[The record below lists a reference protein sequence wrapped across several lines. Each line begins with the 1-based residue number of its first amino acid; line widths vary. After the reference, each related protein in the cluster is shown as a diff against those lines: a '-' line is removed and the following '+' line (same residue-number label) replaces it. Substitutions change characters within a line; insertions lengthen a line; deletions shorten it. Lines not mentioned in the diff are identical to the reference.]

1 VNFARR
7 PMSSL
12 APRSLRFANR
22 DRPAW
27 ERRLVSLGPEALS
40 RASKL
45 PAGFQRSECLLE
57 HGFLDAAVKRG
68 EMNATIAKA
77 MSFFCNN

>member
-1 VNFARR
+1 MGFAGTRVIKQ
-7 PMSSL
+7 SVQ
-12 APRSLRFANR
+12 A
-22 DRPAW
+22 
-27 ERRLVSLGPEALS
+27 
-40 RASKL
+40 
-45 PAGFQRSECLLE
+45 AGWLQRSECLLE